1 MFDAKGSMM
10 AKHNIYGGS
19 VVKVNGSAAFY
30 DSPSIGAG
38 VTLRL
43 RAVQVIEYVE
53 GSSGAG
59 KFGFGEEVGFTAD
72 ESVMV
77 EDEAV
82 VGNGNLGTVPPTHT
96 SGTVANGQVQLTFLK
111 AKVPEELFE
120 IERDGSINF
129 AGQEG
134 FFTPNGARKWEFVGA
149 GEALVDLE
157 VTVNSFIAPGSDTL
171 SLIHN

>member
-1 MFDAKGSMM
+1 VFDAKGSMM

-72 ESVMV
+72 ESVAV
-77 EDEAV
+77 NDEAV
-82 VGNGNLGTVPPTHT
+82 VGNGNL
-96 SGTVANGQVQLTFLK
+96 
-111 AKVPEELFE
+111 
-120 IERDGSINF
+120 SI
-129 AGQEG
+129 
-134 FFTPNGARKWEFVGA
+134 
-149 GEALVDLE
+149 DLE
-157 VTVNSFIAPGSDTL
+157 EKPIPQTPATPTPPPAPQPKARVVEEPAPAPVASSEADDLAAEIAKLVGD
-171 SLIHN
+171 NADD